1 MRAVD
6 PAVPRP
12 DTKRLFAVH
21 CLSMAPNPRATPGE
35 FGEALKGLRAASGTA
50 LESIAER
57 TKISGRAL
65 AALETGDFG
74 KLPDRVFARM
84 FLRQY
89 LDLVGA
95 PSSEWL
101 PAFEAAWQRYEDES
115 HPNLAIPSLPMR
127 GTRFSPWVIGLLLV
141 TAGVLAVVLVVEKPR
156 RRAAPAH
163 TIAPPQVATGT
174 VGELPTR
181 VPTPVV
187 SAASSAPPPWA
198 LVVRTDASPC
208 WVEVRVAGQQPSS
221 RLLPSRAT
229 WTVDAGG
236 KDVDLV
242 LGDAGAA
249 TVEYLGE
256 VRRPAGPSGTVAR
269 LHLDGSRQAGTGP

>member
-1 MRAVD
+1 
-6 PAVPRP
+6 
-12 DTKRLFAVH
+12 
-21 CLSMAPNPRATPGE
+21 MAPNPRATPGE

-57 TKISGRAL
+57 TKISVRVL

-89 LDLVGA
+89 LDIVGA
-95 PSSEWL
+95 RFAEWL
-101 PAFEAAWQRYEDES
+101 PAFEAAWQAYENES
-115 HPNLAIPSLPMR
+115 HPSIALPSLPLR
-127 GTRFSPWVIGLLLV
+127 KARFSPWVIGLLLV
-141 TAGVLAVVLVVEKPR
+141 AAGVVAVVLVAERPR
-156 RRAAPAH
+156 RRATGADTVAPSE
-163 TIAPPQVATGT
+163 VATGT
-174 VGELPTR
+174 VGGVPTR
-181 VPTPVV
+181 VPTAVV
-187 SAASSAPPPWA
+187 PSVPPSPPPGV

-208 WVEVRVAGQQPSS
+208 WVEVRVVGEQPSS
-221 RLLPSRAT
+221 RLLPARTT

-269 LHLDGSRQAGTGP
+269 LHLGGGREAGTGP